1 MPMYDVRWYE
11 KILHST
17 VIEAESEEL
26 ALANFGESDDDE
38 WIDSEFLG
46 VHSVDLIVPK
56 EHENVIA

>member
-17 VIEAESEEL
+17 VVEAGSEEL

-38 WIDSEFLG
+38 WVDAEFLG
-46 VHSVDLIVPK
+46 IHSVEEINL
-56 EHENVIA
+56 